1 METASIT
8 EAGNDKNHQPDKS
21 GQKPLCRHRHMV
33 SKKIQENIQKLPL
46 GHSSAASEAHGQVG
60 GGDTGATEHP
70 VAELGESRPRTREQI
85 RPDKMPKNHHRL
97 AAHSLPTNS
106 LKTPPCHGVPL
117 REGGGEVELQPS

>member
-1 METASIT
+1 MTKTTSQTSLDRSHYADT
-8 EAGNDKNHQPDKS
+8 DTWFP
-21 GQKPLCRHRHMV
+21 
-33 SKKIQENIQKLPL
+33 KIQENIQKLPL

-70 VAELGESRPRTREQI
+70 VAELGESRPRTREQT

-117 REGGGEVELQPS
+117 REGGGGVELQPS